1 MDYHY
6 KKKTIDDINEKYS
19 KHYAVS
25 IIGISTPSL
34 IARFRKLNKNKPY
47 HERIKPFNFC
57 LVGFG
62 NEAVKPLAPYKKNS
76 QEAVFGEF
84 IDYTTGKTMTGIQ
97 YWKDLSQ
104 IFWDYLNHPESKFDG
119 NVGVLQRKHLQISNV
134 ITIGKESNDLEDSE
148 IIGVDKRSYVLYQN
162 QNLDMKRILNMT
174 VKDAKQRKIAKNQ
187 LYRIKNSIRNGTFNP
202 SKKTISKLMISAT

>member
-1 MDYHY
+1 M
-6 KKKTIDDINEKYS
+6 
-19 KHYAVS
+19 VV
-25 IIGISTPSL
+25 IISHVFPQRYPL
-34 IARFRKLNKNKPY
+34 
-47 HERIKPFNFC
+47 
-57 LVGFG
+57 
-62 NEAVKPLAPYKKNS
+62 AVKPLCAYKKDS

-84 IDYTTGKTMTGIQ
+84 IDYTTGKILSGIQ

-119 NVGVLQRKHLQISNV
+119 NIGVLQRKHLKISNV

-148 IIGVDKRSYVLYQN
+148 IIGVDERSYVLYQN
-162 QNLDMKRILNMT
+162 QKLDMKRILDMT

-202 SKKTISKLMISAT
+202 NKNTIRRLMIGIT